1 MEVVAEG
8 SGDKGES
15 NFKRQGNVTLSSGM
29 CILYGYFNKFYV
41 GQYLHQI
48 PKPSVN
54 DKEWPARKQ
63 RRTTERRPIFPS
75 FMCHQ
80 IFIKV

>member
-29 CILYGYFNKFYV
+29 CILYGYYNKFDV

-54 DKEWPARKQ
+54 DKE
-63 RRTTERRPIFPS
+63 
-75 FMCHQ
+75 
-80 IFIKV
+80 